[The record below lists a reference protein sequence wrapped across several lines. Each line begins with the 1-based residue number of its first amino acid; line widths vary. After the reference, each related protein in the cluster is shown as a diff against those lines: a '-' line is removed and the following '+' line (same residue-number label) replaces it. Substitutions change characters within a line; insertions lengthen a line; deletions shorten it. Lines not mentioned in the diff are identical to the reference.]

1 MKRYKVLVALWG
13 ARGKVI
19 EPGTVVDTIPEAS
32 AKILLAKGLVE
43 EISEEEPDEPEYEV
57 VYVES

>member
-1 MKRYKVLVALWG
+1 MQYRVLVPLWG

-19 EPGTVVDTIPEAS
+19 EPGTVVDTIPEKA
-32 AKILLAKGLVE
+32 APILLAKGMIE
-43 EISEEEPDEPEYEV
+43 EIPEEEPDELEYEV